1 MAADELICGRSLA
14 LLPPPPAGGGAF
26 SSLSAVPRS
35 GAPLPGPPSSP
46 TPQAPETPP
55 ADFLRLLPV
64 LRCGFSPLLL
74 RARTPAPRSP
84 QGLSNFLRFQPSVFA
99 TSHPLPDPPG
109 ERGVGARPP
118 GGKAVRLGNGGVCLR
133 CASYRGDL
141 PVPVPPGKG
150 EAPRPGGTAQGTAP
164 QRPWDGETDGGV
176 DSRAGTPSPFAAE
189 GLHFKRRG
197 RGAGLSAGRASSA
210 SPGSAEERREA
221 LAPLSHS
228 PPRAALG
235 RRRRRSLPP
244 RSPRNA
250 GLAAP
255 PPGCRGKRRSA
266 RPGPDLPPH
275 PARPHHPTRRAAGR
289 SGRDCTDPL
298 PTSRGLRCRPRH
310 HFKLQQVGICVL
322 RKIPLPQQTLQLR
335 CLGY

>member
-1 MAADELICGRSLA
+1 MLSPPCQRYPGAVLPSRV
-14 LLPPPPAGGGAF
+14 LLPPLPLRRLKRRQQISSGSSRCSGEASPRSSSVPVPLPRVLPKAFPTFSASSPRSLPPA
-26 SSLSAVPRS
+26 
-35 GAPLPGPPSSP
+35 
-46 TPQAPETPP
+46 T
-55 ADFLRLLPV
+55 
-64 LRCGFSPLLL
+64 
-74 RARTPAPRSP
+74 
-84 QGLSNFLRFQPSVFA
+84 
-99 TSHPLPDPPG
+99 PLPDPPG
-109 ERGVGARPP
+109 ERGGGVRPA
-118 GGKAVRLGNGGVCLR
+118 GGKAVLPGNGGVCLR
-133 CASYRGDL
+133 CASYLGDL

-150 EAPRPGGTAQGTAP
+150 KAPRPGGTAQGTAP

-176 DSRAGTPSPFAAE
+176 GSRAGTPSPFAAE
-189 GLHFKRRG
+189 GLHFKRGG

-275 PARPHHPTRRAAGR
+275 PARPPYRARRAAG
-289 SGRDCTDPL
+289 
-298 PTSRGLRCRPRH
+298 
-310 HFKLQQVGICVL
+310 
-322 RKIPLPQQTLQLR
+322 
-335 CLGY
+335 